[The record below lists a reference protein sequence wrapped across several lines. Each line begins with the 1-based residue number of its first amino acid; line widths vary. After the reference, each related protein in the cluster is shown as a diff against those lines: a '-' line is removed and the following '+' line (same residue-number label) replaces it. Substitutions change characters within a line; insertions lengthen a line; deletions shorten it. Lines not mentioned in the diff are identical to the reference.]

1 MVMKHIAIDLEMNAL
16 DRKFK
21 EEKAICGREII
32 QIGAVLLDDQY
43 QEIGYFNTLVKPQY
57 NERIESK
64 FEKLTGIKTEMVQN
78 APVFKDAIEQ
88 FFSWCHSMN
97 EEIHIYQWSE
107 SDYEQIT
114 KELELKRICL
124 SSVNAGLL
132 REFQDFQK
140 EYGEKLGLSRA
151 VSLKDAVMYA
161 GVEFFGKEHDA
172 LDDAKNTAT
181 LLRIV
186 RIPELCKMA
195 LGNVINA
202 FNTKSIG
209 TSLGDLLHFDELNI
223 PA

>member
-1 MVMKHIAIDLEMNAL
+1 MVMKHIVIDLEMNAL

-32 QIGAVLLDDQY
+32 QIGAVLLNDQY
-43 QEIGYFNTLVKPQY
+43 QEIGYFNTPVKPQY

-64 FEKLTGIKTEMVQN
+64 FEKLTSIKTEMVQN
-78 APVFKDAIEQ
+78 APFFKDAIEQ
-88 FFSWCHSMN
+88 FFSWCHSIN

-114 KELELKRICL
+114 KELALKRICL

-132 REFQDFQK
+132 QEFQDFQK

-172 LDDAKNTAT
+172 LGDAKNTAT

-195 LGNVINA
+195 LENVINA

-209 TSLGDLLHFDELNI
+209 TSLGDLLHFDELSI